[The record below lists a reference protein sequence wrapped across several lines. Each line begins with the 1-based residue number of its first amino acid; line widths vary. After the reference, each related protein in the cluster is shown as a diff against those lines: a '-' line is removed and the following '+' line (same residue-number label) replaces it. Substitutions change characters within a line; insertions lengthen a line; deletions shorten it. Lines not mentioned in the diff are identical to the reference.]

1 MILTCPECSTKYV
14 VKDGAIPD
22 GGRQVRCAACKHSWH
37 QDPDPAEQ
45 SAEMAE
51 AAPEAVSSE
60 ATPEPGFQQPPE
72 QGYHE
77 EPAPESSDDNF
88 VGDQEPV
95 ASPEPGPVAEQAWQ
109 EVDTGPER
117 SEEPQAVEPVAFEPY
132 FHDEPVESSRRSW
145 PLVLTA
151 LLLAALAAVAFWFL
165 APADLKA
172 RVGIAD
178 RGGTPLQVMGLSQN
192 RQRLASGNDLFTVSG
207 RIVNPTDESQRV
219 PPLQAELLAENKQTV
234 IYRWTIAPPA
244 ETLQPNDSK
253 VFHSAEMG
261 VPDGGKYLRLR
272 LVAAGG

>member
-14 VKDGAIPD
+14 VKDGAIPQ

-37 QDPDPAEQ
+37 QDPDP
-45 SAEMAE
+45 SAELAAE
-51 AAPEAVSSE
+51 PDAATAPEGVQESAAYV
-60 ATPEPGFQQPPE
+60 PVP
-72 QGYHE
+72 
-77 EPAPESSDDNF
+77 EPAPVPDPDES
-88 VGDQEPV
+88 VITQPEPV
-95 ASPEPGPVAEQAWQ
+95 ATQA
-109 EVDTGPER
+109 VDTEERRWEGVETGPER
-117 SEEPQAVEPVAFEPY
+117 SEQAVEETEAFEPY
-132 FHDEPVESSRRSW
+132 FTDDVPERPRRTW

-165 APADLKA
+165 APADFKSRIGL
-172 RVGIAD
+172 AD
-178 RGGTPLQVMGLSQN
+178 RGGTPLQVMGLSQD

-234 IYRWTIAPPA
+234 IYSWTIAPPA
-244 ETLQPNDSK
+244 QTLLPNDSK

-272 LVAAGG
+272 LVSAGG

>member
-37 QDPDPAEQ
+37 QDPDPVAQ
-45 SAEMAE
+45 PPEMAE
-51 AAPEAVSSE
+51 FEAEPIASEAVAGQALPEAPEPVPVPDPDESVI
-60 ATPEPGFQQPPE
+60 TQPEPMVPPE
-72 QGYHE
+72 DEPVEDRGLQGGE
-77 EPAPESSDDNF
+77 DGAQWNEGPAA
-88 VGDQEPV
+88 QEPV
-95 ASPEPGPVAEQAWQ
+95 
-109 EVDTGPER
+109 D
-117 SEEPQAVEPVAFEPY
+117 FEPY
-132 FHDEPVESSRRSW
+132 FNDEPVERPRRAW

-151 LLLAALAAVAFWFL
+151 LLLAALAAIAFWFL
-165 APADLKA
+165 APADMKA
-172 RVGIAD
+172 RLGLAD
-178 RGGTPLQVMGLSQN
+178 RGGTPLQVMGLSQD

-219 PPLQAELLAENKQTV
+219 PPLQAELLADNKQTV

-244 ETLQPNDSK
+244 ETLPPNDSK

>member
-37 QDPDPAEQ
+37 QE
-45 SAEMAE
+45 
-51 AAPEAVSSE
+51 
-60 ATPEPGFQQPPE
+60 PEPRDEHLDEPQGDPQRESVAEEAPILPE
-72 QGYHE
+72 GTPGADPVPIP
-77 EPAPESSDDNF
+77 EPDES
-88 VGDQEPV
+88 VITQAEPV
-95 ASPEPGPVAEQAWQ
+95 ATPQGEAAEERRW
-109 EVDTGPER
+109 EGVETGPER
-117 SEEPQAVEPVAFEPY
+117 SEQPVQESAEFEPY
-132 FHDEPVESSRRSW
+132 FDDDTSERPRRAW

-165 APADLKA
+165 APADIKQ
-172 RVGIAD
+172 RIGMAD
-178 RGGTPLQVMGLSQN
+178 RGGTPLQVMGLSQD

-207 RIVNPTDESQRV
+207 RIVNPTGESQRV
-219 PPLQAELLAENKQTV
+219 PPLQAELLADNKQTV

-244 ETLQPNDSK
+244 ETLLPNDSK

-272 LVAAGG
+272 LVSVGG

>member
-22 GGRQVRCAACKHSWH
+22 GGRQVRCASCKHSWH
-37 QDPDPAEQ
+37 QDPDPAEEQ
-45 SAEMAE
+45 QDEPRPEGVAEEAPVLPEEVRGAE
-51 AAPEAVSSE
+51 AVPVPDPDQSVITQPDPLATAETAVAAEGRWEAVE
-60 ATPEPGFQQPPE
+60 
-72 QGYHE
+72 
-77 EPAPESSDDNF
+77 
-88 VGDQEPV
+88 
-95 ASPEPGPVAEQAWQ
+95 
-109 EVDTGPER
+109 TGPEW
-117 SEEPQAVEPVAFEPY
+117 SEQPVEQSSDFEPY
-132 FHDEPVESSRRSW
+132 FNEEAPERPRRAW

-178 RGGTPLQVMGLSQN
+178 RGGTPLQVMGLSQD

-207 RIVNPTDESQRV
+207 RIVNPTDESQRI
-219 PPLQAELLAENKQTV
+219 PPLQAELLADNKQTV

-244 ETLQPNDSK
+244 ETLPPNDSQ

-272 LVAAGG
+272 LVTAGG

>member
-22 GGRQVRCAACKHSWH
+22 GGRQVRCASCKHSWH
-37 QDPDPAEQ
+37 QVPEPRDEQLENPQPESAAEDAPILPEEAPAADPVPIPDPD
-45 SAEMAE
+45 
-51 AAPEAVSSE
+51 
-60 ATPEPGFQQPPE
+60 
-72 QGYHE
+72 
-77 EPAPESSDDNF
+77 ES
-88 VGDQEPV
+88 VITQAEPV
-95 ASPEPGPVAEQAWQ
+95 ATAESAAADDDRW
-109 EVDTGPER
+109 EGVETGPER
-117 SEEPQAVEPVAFEPY
+117 SEQAIEEAADFEPY
-132 FHDEPVESSRRSW
+132 FTEEAPERPRRAW

-165 APADLKA
+165 APAEMKA
-172 RVGIAD
+172 RIGIAD
-178 RGGTPLQVMGLSQN
+178 RGGTPLQVMGLSQD

-219 PPLQAELLAENKQTV
+219 PPLQAELLADNKQTV

-244 ETLQPNDSK
+244 DTLPPNDSK

-272 LVAAGG
+272 LVSVGG

>member
-22 GGRQVRCAACKHSWH
+22 GGRQVRCASCKHSWH
-37 QDPDPAEQ
+37 QDPEPRDEQ
-45 SAEMAE
+45 LEN
-51 AAPEAVSSE
+51 P
-60 ATPEPGFQQPPE
+60 Q
-72 QGYHE
+72 
-77 EPAPESSDDNF
+77 PESAAEDAPILPEESPAADPVPIPDPDES
-88 VGDQEPV
+88 VITQAEPV
-95 ASPEPGPVAEQAWQ
+95 ATAESAAADDDRW
-109 EVDTGPER
+109 EGVETGPER
-117 SEEPQAVEPVAFEPY
+117 SEQAIEEAADFEPY
-132 FHDEPVESSRRSW
+132 FTEEAPERPRRAW

-165 APADLKA
+165 APAEMKA
-172 RVGIAD
+172 RIGIAD
-178 RGGTPLQVMGLSQN
+178 RGGTPLQVMGLSQD

-219 PPLQAELLAENKQTV
+219 PPLQAELLADNKQTV

-244 ETLQPNDSK
+244 DTLPPNDSK

-272 LVAAGG
+272 LVSVGG